1 MKIEQ
6 KILWA
11 LSFSALTLCT
21 YNQQVYASDTDV
33 EILNYV
39 EDQRREARD
48 REKNKAIIEFKEE
61 LDAEYTKD
69 GIVIDDPQKA
79 PIIFEGN
86 DIMYNSMTGEV
97 YGKGNVKITQNYS
110 RMTTE
115 DANGN
120 LNTGDVDIPTK
131 SHMLQVSNPTLDI
144 NSDKTKYNYNE
155 KTGVMDK
162 VKGRIDNRYV
172 SGEQVEFFPDYYVI
186 YNGTMTRCP
195 AQKPD
200 YALTA
205 DKIEIYPDDHMVAY
219 NAKFLIKGKVI
230 YQTDEY
236 RTSIGAN
243 SDDSSNNIPVS
254 IRINDDDGL
263 VIGYNYR
270 QGIAK
275 NVGIYADLKYTTKH
289 DMKNIYGI
297 GWNNAGSS
305 FRVENGKYEDDDDN
319 WLEKDIAYIYNYG
332 QRIGKGPFGFNFYN
346 EYGLWEQNNVK
357 SWHREHGL
365 TLYRDPIMLDSE
377 NKIRLYPSIGYKLV
391 YEDYNNSQSNYNNLY
406 YDLTLLGELSDNLV
420 AYTGYHYSRTNV
432 DNTLFDYNTA
442 DYSKKVS
449 AGLSY
454 TIDDK
459 NRIVVATGFD
469 ASDNLYLRDLD
480 YYWYHDWHCV
490 QTELKYEQKEEKWS
504 LHFNFLN
511 F

>member
-61 LDAEYTKD
+61 LDAEYAKD

-243 SDDSSNNIPVS
+243 SDGNNQWIPLR
-254 IRINDDDGL
+254 IRINDEDGFS
-263 VIGYNYR
+263 
-270 QGIAK
+270 IAYK
-275 NVGIYADLKYTTKH
+275 YEQELIDNVSAYADLRYTTKH
-289 DMKNIYGI
+289 DMRNIYGV
-297 GWNNAGSS
+297 GWYNAGSS
-305 FRVENGKYEDDDDN
+305 FNIEGGKYEDDDDR
-319 WLEKDIAYIYNYG
+319 WLTKDIAYIYNYG
-332 QRIGKGPFGFNFYN
+332 SRIGESPFSFNFRN
-346 EYGLWEQNNVK
+346 EYGKWKENNIT
-357 SWHREHGL
+357 SWHREHNL
-365 TLYRDPIMLDSE
+365 SLRHDPIDLDAE
-377 NKIRLYPSIGYKLV
+377 GKYKLFPSIGYRLV
-391 YEDYNNSQSNYNNLY
+391 YEDYDDSNYNSLY
-406 YDLTLLGELSDNLV
+406 YDITMLGELSDKLV
-420 AYTGYHYSRTNV
+420 AYTGYHYSRV
-432 DNTLFDYNTA
+432 SAENTLFQYGLE